1 MPQLSRRLFDLP
13 TELTGAAQS
22 WLDHGERTPRA
33 PRFAS
38 SVVLLR
44 DSPAGLETWLG
55 YRPGSS
61 PLGVLAFPG
70 GSLESDDDASVGWL
84 GPSPRQWA
92 EHLGTADVGLARRHV
107 AGAIRE
113 LFEETGVLLAGPD
126 LSTTVEATTAAEWMK
141 AREAVATQEKSF
153 SAILTKRGLSLRTD
167 LLKPLV
173 NWLSP
178 DFAHRRFNTRYF
190 AATIPVNQQPS
201 ILASKGVWGRWVCA
215 TGVIRDRNTTALGD
229 EVGQPNTAG
238 LTLGQLLVPG
248 SEIMLEKMAASNG
261 CIAYLSYK
269 RKAHVY
275 QPQLITEDGR
285 LMLEVEAAKTVAGEP
300 QRER

>member
-1 MPQLSRRLFDLP
+1 MPHLARRLFALPPDL
-13 TELTGAAQS
+13 EGAARS
-22 WLDHGERTPRA
+22 WLEHGERTPRA
-33 PRFAS
+33 ARFAS
-38 SVVLLR
+38 SVILLR
-44 DSPAGLETWLG
+44 DSPTGLETWLG

-70 GSLESDDDASVGWL
+70 GSLEASDDDAVGWL
-84 GPSPRQWA
+84 GPPPQHWA
-92 EHLGTADVGLARRHV
+92 EQMGTSDVGLARRHV
-107 AGAIRE
+107 VGAIRE
-113 LFEETGVLLAGPD
+113 LFEETGILLAGTD
-126 LSTTVEATTAAEWMK
+126 LSTTVEGISTAEWMR
-141 AREAVATQEKSF
+141 AREAVADQEKSF
-153 SAILTKRGLSLRTD
+153 TDVLAKRGLSVRTD

-190 AATIPVNQQPS
+190 AATVPVNQQPS
-201 ILASKGVWGRWVCA
+201 LLASKGVWGRWVCVRKVV
-215 TGVIRDRNTTALGD
+215 GERDTTALGD
-229 EVGQPNTAG
+229 EVGQANTAG
-238 LTLGQLLVPG
+238 RTVGELLVPG
-248 SEIMLEKMAASNG
+248 SEIMLEKMAAANG

-275 QPQLITEDGR
+275 QPKLVEEEGR

>member
-1 MPQLSRRLFDLP
+1 MPP
-13 TELTGAAQS
+13 ELEGAARN
-22 WLDHGERTPRA
+22 WLELGERTPRA
-33 PRFAS
+33 ARYAS

-44 DSPAGLETWLG
+44 DSPTGLETWLG

-70 GSLESDDDASVGWL
+70 GSLDLSDDDPVGWI
-84 GPSPRQWA
+84 GPSPQHWA
-92 EHLGTADVGLARRHV
+92 EQMGTDDVGLARRHV
-107 AGAIRE
+107 VGAIRE

-126 LSTTVEATTAAEWMK
+126 ASSTVEANSTVEWMK
-141 AREAVATQEKSF
+141 AREAVAAQEKSF
-153 SAILTKRGLSLRTD
+153 TEVLAKRGLSLRTD

-178 DFAHRRFNTRYF
+178 DFAHFRFNTRYF
-190 AATIPVNQQPS
+190 AATVPINQQPS
-201 ILASKGVWGRWVCA
+201 ILGSKGVWGRWVNA
-215 TGVIRDRNTTALGD
+215 AEAIALRDTSALGD
-229 EVGQPNTAG
+229 EAAQPNTVG
-238 LTLGQLLVPG
+238 LSLGQLLVPG
-248 SEIMLEKMAASNG
+248 SEIMLEKMAHANG

-275 QPQLITEDGR
+275 QPQLVDQAGE
-285 LMLEVEAAKTVAGEP
+285 LMLEVEAARTIAGEP

>member
-1 MPQLSRRLFDLP
+1 MPHLARRLFVLPPDL
-13 TELTGAAQS
+13 EGAARS
-22 WLDHGERTPRA
+22 WLEHGERTPRK

-44 DSPAGLETWLG
+44 DSPTGLETWLG
-55 YRPGSS
+55 YRPGES
-61 PLGVLAFPG
+61 PLGVVAFPG
-70 GSLESDDDASVGWL
+70 GSLDASDDDAVGWL
-84 GPSPRQWA
+84 GPSPQHWA
-92 EHLGTADVGLARRHV
+92 EQMGTDDVGLARRHV
-107 AGAIRE
+107 VGAVRE

-126 LSTTVEATTAAEWMK
+126 MSSTVEATSTAEWMK
-141 AREAVATQEKSF
+141 AREAVASQEKSF
-153 SAILTKRGLSLRTD
+153 TEELAKRGLSLRTD

-190 AATIPVNQQPS
+190 AATVPMNQQPS
-201 ILASKGVWGRWVCA
+201 ILGSKGVWGRWVCA
-215 TGVIRDRNTTALGD
+215 TKVIAERDTTVLGD
-229 EVGQPNTAG
+229 EVGQDNTVG
-238 LTLGQLLVPG
+238 LTLGQLMVPG
-248 SEIMLEKMAASNG
+248 SEIMLEKMAKANG

-269 RKAHVY
+269 RTPHVY
-275 QPQLITEDGR
+275 QPRLVDENGT

>member
-1 MPQLSRRLFDLP
+1 LPQLARRLFVLPEDL
-13 TELTGAAQS
+13 EGAART
-22 WLDHGERTPRA
+22 WIDHGERTPRA
-33 PRFAS
+33 ARLAS

-44 DSPAGLETWLG
+44 DSPTGLETWLG

-70 GSLESDDDASVGWL
+70 GSLEASDDDAVGWL
-84 GPSPRQWA
+84 GPSPQHWA
-92 EHLGTADVGLARRHV
+92 EQMGTSDVGLARRHV
-107 AGAIRE
+107 VGAVRE

-126 LSTTVEATTAAEWMK
+126 LATTVEGISTPEWMR
-141 AREAVATQEKSF
+141 AREAVANQEKSF
-153 SAILTKRGLSLRTD
+153 TDFLAKRRLSVRTD

-190 AATIPVNQQPS
+190 AATLPVNQQPS
-201 ILASKGVWGRWVCA
+201 LLASKGVWGRWVCA
-215 TGVIRDRNTTALGD
+215 RKVITERDTTALGD
-229 EVGQPNTAG
+229 EVGQENTVG
-238 LTLGQLLVPG
+238 RPLSELLVPG
-248 SEIMLEKMAASNG
+248 SEIMLEKMAAANG

-275 QPQLITEDGR
+275 QPKLVEEDGK
-285 LMLEVEAAKTVAGEP
+285 LMLEVEAAKTVAGDP

>member
-1 MPQLSRRLFDLP
+1 MPQLARRLFVLP
-13 TELTGAAQS
+13 PELEGAARN
-22 WLDHGERTPRA
+22 WLQLGERTPRA
-33 PRFAS
+33 ASLAS

-44 DSPAGLETWLG
+44 DSPHGLETWMG

-61 PLGVLAFPG
+61 PLGVVAFPG
-70 GSLESDDDASVGWL
+70 GSLDASDDDPIGWL
-84 GPSPRQWA
+84 GPSPQHWA
-92 EHLGTADVGLARRHV
+92 EALGTDDVGLARRHV
-107 AGAIRE
+107 VGAIRE

-126 LSTTVEATTAAEWMK
+126 LSSTVEGTSGPEWMK
-141 AREAVATQEKSF
+141 AREAISDQEKTF
-153 SAILTKRGLSLRTD
+153 SGFLAKRGLLLRTD

-190 AATIPVNQQPS
+190 AATLPVNQEPTL
-201 ILASKGVWGRWVCA
+201 LASKGVWGRWVTA
-215 TGVIRDRNTTALGD
+215 TQVIAERDTTKLGD
-229 EVGQPNTAG
+229 EVGQENTVG

-248 SEIMLEKMAASNG
+248 AEIMLEKMAAANG

-269 RKAHVY
+269 RKAHSY
-275 QPQLITEDGR
+275 QPKLVEEDGV
-285 LMLEVEAAKTVAGEP
+285 LMLEVEAARTTPGDP

>member
-1 MPQLSRRLFDLP
+1 MPQLARRLFVLP
-13 TELTGAAQS
+13 PELEGAASS
-22 WLDHGERTPRA
+22 WLEHGERTPRA
-33 PRFAS
+33 ARFAS

-44 DSPAGLETWLG
+44 DSPTGLETWLG
-55 YRPGSS
+55 YRPGAS

-70 GSLESDDDASVGWL
+70 GSLEATDDDAVGWL
-84 GPSPRQWA
+84 GPSPQHWA
-92 EHLGTADVGLARRHV
+92 EQLGTADIGLARRHV
-107 AGAIRE
+107 VGAIRE

-126 LSTTVEATTAAEWMK
+126 LSTTVEATSSAEWMR
-141 AREAVATQEKSF
+141 ARVAVAEQEKSF
-153 SAILTKRGLSLRTD
+153 TGELAKRGLSVRTD

-190 AATIPVNQQPS
+190 AATVPMNQQPS
-201 ILASKGVWGRWVCA
+201 LLASKGVWGRWVNA
-215 TGVIRDRNTTALGD
+215 REVIDGRNTSALGD
-229 EVGQPNTAG
+229 EVAQENTAG

-248 SEIMLEKMAASNG
+248 SEIMLEKMAAANG

-275 QPQLITEDGR
+275 QPKLVEEDGR
-285 LMLEVEAAKTVAGEP
+285 LMLEVEAATSVAGEP

>member
-1 MPQLSRRLFDLP
+1 MPQLARRLFVLPADL
-13 TELTGAAQS
+13 EGAARS
-22 WLDHGERTPRA
+22 WLEHGERTPRA
-33 PRFAS
+33 ARFAS

-44 DSPAGLETWLG
+44 DSPTGLETWLG

-70 GSLESDDDASVGWL
+70 GSLEASDDDAVGWL
-84 GPSPRQWA
+84 GPSPQHWA
-92 EHLGTADVGLARRHV
+92 EQMGTSDVGLARRHV
-107 AGAIRE
+107 VGAIRE

-126 LSTTVEATTAAEWMK
+126 LSTTVEGTSSPERMR
-141 AREAVATQEKSF
+141 AREAVADQVKSF
-153 SAILTKRGLSLRTD
+153 TEVLAKRGLSVRTD

-190 AATIPVNQQPS
+190 AATLPMNQQPS
-201 ILASKGVWGRWVCA
+201 LLASKGIWGRWVCVRK
-215 TGVIRDRNTTALGD
+215 VIDGRGTPALGD
-229 EVGQPNTAG
+229 EVGQENTIGRPLAE
-238 LTLGQLLVPG
+238 LLVPG
-248 SEIMLEKMAASNG
+248 SEIMLEKMAAANG

-275 QPQLITEDGR
+275 QPKLVEEDGR
-285 LMLEVEAAKTVAGEP
+285 LMLEVEAAKTVAGEH

>member
-1 MPQLSRRLFDLP
+1 MPQLARRLFVLPPDL
-13 TELTGAAQS
+13 EGAARS
-22 WLDHGERTPRA
+22 WIEHGERTPRA
-33 PRFAS
+33 ARFAS

-44 DSPAGLETWLG
+44 DSPTGLETWLG
-55 YRPGSS
+55 YRPGTS

-70 GSLESDDDASVGWL
+70 GSLEASDDDAVGWL
-84 GPSPRQWA
+84 GPSAQHWA
-92 EHLGTADVGLARRHV
+92 EQMGTADVGLARRHII
-107 AGAIRE
+107 GAIRE
-113 LFEETGVLLAGPD
+113 LFEETGILLAGPD
-126 LSTTVEATTAAEWMK
+126 LSTTVEGTSSSEWMR
-141 AREAVATQEKSF
+141 AREAVADQEKSF
-153 SAILTKRGLSLRTD
+153 IDVLAKRGLSVRTD

-190 AATIPVNQQPS
+190 AATLPVNQQPS
-201 ILASKGVWGRWVCA
+201 LLASKGIWGRWVCVRN
-215 TGVIRDRNTTALGD
+215 VIKERDTAVLGD
-229 EVGQPNTAG
+229 EVGQENTVG
-238 LTLGQLLVPG
+238 LPLGQLLVPG
-248 SEIMLEKMAASNG
+248 SEIMLEKMAAANG

-275 QPQLITEDGR
+275 QPKLVEEGGR